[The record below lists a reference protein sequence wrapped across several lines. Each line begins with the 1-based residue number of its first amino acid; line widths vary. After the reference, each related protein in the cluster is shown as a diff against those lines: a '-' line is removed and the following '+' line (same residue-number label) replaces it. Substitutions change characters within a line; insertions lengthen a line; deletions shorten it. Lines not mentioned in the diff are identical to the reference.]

1 MLTLE
6 VETDFKI
13 IFESIPGL
21 YLVLLPDFTIH
32 SVNNSFAEATMT
44 KRDNIVGKNIFE
56 VFPDNP
62 DDITADGVSN
72 MRASLNFILKNKTA
86 HTMPVQKYD
95 ILKPD
100 GTFETKYWNIVNK
113 PVLDSYNEV
122 IYIIYRAKDVTDFV
136 LQHKKQKKI
145 DKKSE
150 DGHADAFEIQV
161 ELYGRFKEI
170 LKQNELLEKKN
181 EEAIAKLKSMK
192 HDISDYEYAL
202 DESSI
207 VSVTDKN
214 GIIQHVNDN
223 FCEISKYKR
232 EELMGQHHRIIDFGY
247 HSKEFI
253 SNLWATIA
261 SGNIWKGE
269 LKTKAKD
276 GTDYWVDTTI
286 VPFLDEERMPY
297 KYLSFNIDITQR
309 KLNQIKLKNSEE
321 RYRNLYENAIA
332 SILYTD
338 MKTLKVVEANQMCV
352 ELFGYDSREEFLE
365 KFNPSN
371 HYVTPN
377 KRQMNLDILIEKG
390 ELFDSIEEL
399 RRKDGTHFWANLF
412 LKLNSDRSLAQTV
425 IIDIT
430 PQIEAYEKLKSSEE
444 VYLDLFQNSLVAMFV
459 SDPKTMRNTD
469 ANEMGLKIFG
479 YKSKEDFLTN
489 YDSSK
494 HIVNSSDME
503 KMRNDIFATG
513 EARNDKLLMKRND
526 GTLFWGKLFSKLNPS
541 KNIIQTVLLDITRQI
556 NFQEELELRVK
567 ERTIELTES
576 LSREHELNEM
586 KSRFVSIASHEFK
599 TPLSAILSSAS
610 LAKKY
615 KEKEQEDKRL
625 KHLERITS
633 LAKNLGEIL
642 NDYLSLE
649 QLDRGI
655 IETEKK
661 AFNLPEFFE
670 SLLDEMEGMTGKK
683 NQRINYNHNGHNTI
697 EQSQKILRNILLNL
711 LSNASKYSP
720 ENKEIIVTSYVDE
733 NMVVISVK
741 DEGIGIPEDDQK
753 KLFTEFHRGANVE
766 DIQGTGLGL
775 SIVKKYIRLLD
786 GNINFTS
793 KLNDGTTFTIQIPQ
807 NIDRLN

>member
-6 VETDFKI
+6 IETDFKI

-32 SVNNSFAEATMT
+32 SVNNAFAEATMT
-44 KRDNIVGKNIFE
+44 TREDIVGKNLFE

-62 DDITADGVSN
+62 DDLTADGVSN
-72 MRASLNFILKNKTA
+72 MRVSLNFILKNKIA

-95 ILKPD
+95 VRKQD
-100 GTFETKYWNIVNK
+100 GSFETKYWSIVNK

-122 IYIIYRAKDVTDFV
+122 IYIIYQAKDVTDLV
-136 LQHKKQKKI
+136 TLHKEQTAN

-150 DGHADAFEIQV
+150 DGHARAFELQV
-161 ELYGRFKEI
+161 ELYDRFKEI
-170 LKQNELLEKKN
+170 LKQNEVLEKKN
-181 EEAIAKLKSMK
+181 EKAKAKLKSLK

-232 EELMGQHHRIIDFGY
+232 EELIGQHHRIIDLGY

-253 SNLWATIA
+253 SSLWVTIA

-276 GTDYWVDTTI
+276 GTDYWMDTTI
-286 VPFLDEERMPY
+286 VPFLDEKGQPY
-297 KYLSFNIDITQR
+297 KYLSINIDITQR
-309 KLNQIKLKNSEE
+309 KLNQIKLKSSEDK
-321 RYRNLYENAIA
+321 YRNLYENAIA

-352 ELFGYDSREEFLE
+352 DLFGYDSREEFLE
-365 KFNPSN
+365 KFDPSN

-377 KRQMNLDILIEKG
+377 KREMNLDILIEKG

-430 PQIEAYEKLKSSEE
+430 PQIEAFEKLKSSEE
-444 VYLDLFQNSLVAMFV
+444 IYLDLFQNSLVAMFIA
-459 SDPKTMRNTD
+459 DPKTGKTTN
-469 ANEMGLKIFG
+469 ANEKGIKIFG
-479 YKSKEDFLTN
+479 YASKEDFLTN

-494 HIVNSSDME
+494 HVVNASDLD
-503 KMRNDIFATG
+503 KMRKDIFETG
-513 EARNDKLLMKRND
+513 EARNDKLLMKKVD
-526 GTLFWGKLFSKLNPS
+526 GTFFWGKLFAKLNPS
-541 KNIIQTVLLDITRQI
+541 KNIIQLVLLDITNQI
-556 NFQEELELRVK
+556 NFQEELESRVK

-576 LSREHELNEM
+576 LSREHELNIM
-586 KSRFVSIASHEFK
+586 KSRFVSIASHEFR

-610 LAKKY
+610 LARKY
-615 KEKEQEDKRL
+615 KEPEQEDKRL

-633 LAKNLGEIL
+633 LAKNLNEIL

-649 QLDRGI
+649 QLERGI
-655 IETEKK
+655 VEPDRN

-670 SLLDEMEGMTGKK
+670 SLVDEMEGMISKK
-683 NQRINYNHNGHNTI
+683 NQKINYYHNGHATI

-720 ENKEIIVTSYVDE
+720 EEKEINITSYVDN

-775 SIVKKYIRLLD
+775 SIVKKYIQLLD
-786 GNINFTS
+786 GNISFTS
-793 KLNDGTTFTIQIPQ
+793 KPNDGTTFTIQIPQ
-807 NIDRLN
+807 NNDSIN